1 MKQLCSVGQGY
12 AIQLAFFC
20 DGGDVRFTLGSAFL
34 ESRHEKVYYF
44 YPVTNA
50 ATMGLSPEDTFVKK
64 TGHDPI
70 IVNFDKKL
78 LIGLMFRIYLWG
90 KGTVGHRVVQELPR
104 VAAPAQP
111 HQ

>member
-1 MKQLCSVGQGY
+1 M
-12 AIQLAFFC
+12 
-20 DGGDVRFTLGSAFL
+20 
-34 ESRHEKVYYF
+34 
-44 YPVTNA
+44 
-50 ATMGLSPEDTFVKK
+50 KK

-90 KGTVGHRVVQELPR
+90 KGTVGHKVVQELLR